1 MVNRNYKKGGGF
13 EYEWMYYLIYHYFD
27 NVRSYASK
35 GVADVR
41 SVPPKEAKS
50 PLVIYAQCKNT
61 KKGDYI
67 DPKERRQL
75 RECQEKFQCIVIE
88 PFKKDRECFVKIE
101 PYKLDGEIMKPE
113 VFLKKYYGINADS
126 WKEWRNNWFREGIK
140 RQPINNN

>member
-1 MVNRNYKKGGGF
+1 MVNRNYKKGAGF

-50 PLVIYAQCKNT
+50 SLVIYAQCKNT

-75 RECQEKFQCIVIE
+75 RECQEKFQCLVIE
-88 PFKKDRECFVKIE
+88 PF
-101 PYKLDGEIMKPE
+101 
-113 VFLKKYYGINADS
+113 
-126 WKEWRNNWFREGIK
+126 
-140 RQPINNN
+140 

>member
-1 MVNRNYKKGGGF
+1 MVNRNYKKGAGF
-13 EYEWMYYLIYHYFD
+13 EYEWMYYLTYHYFD

-67 DPKERRQL
+67 DPKERRKL

-88 PFKKDRECFVKIE
+88 PFKKDRECLVKIE

-113 VFLKKYYGINADS
+113 VFLKRYYGINADS

-140 RQPINNN
+140 RQPINND